1 MEQVKLIIG
10 GKVWQM
16 SRKQAYATLS
26 IIIDGIRRNKKY
38 KYMLVAVERN
48 KAIALVRDS
57 FETKQEL
64 DKEIASYEKL
74 GFNCFSTES
83 KVE

>member
-26 IIIDGIRRNKKY
+26 IIIDSIRRNKKY

-64 DKEIASYEKL
+64 DKEIARYEKL

>member
-26 IIIDGIRRNKKY
+26 IIIDSIRRNKKY

-57 FETKQEL
+57 FETKKEL
-64 DKEIASYEKL
+64 DKEIESYEKL